1 MVVLK
6 GGTVVGSE
14 KSEILDIAVDG
25 EKIVKVG
32 KNLDIADADVVDV
45 TGKLL
50 FPGFIDTH
58 THFDLDAG
66 AFHTADDFTS
76 GTRAAIVGGTTCI
89 LDFATQN
96 RGETLKEALANWH
109 KMADD
114 VSSCD
119 YGFHMAISEWNEE
132 VRKEL
137 DYMSENGITSYKLY
151 MAYDNLRVTDAQ
163 IYDILKEVKKQG
175 GIVGVHCE
183 NGDIV
188 NVRIAENKAAG
199 NGSIKFVPSTRPD
212 IVEAEAIYRYM
223 MIGKM
228 AESPLYIV
236 HLSTKKGYDLI
247 MEARKEG
254 QKVYMETCPQY
265 LLMDESKYDLPGFES
280 AKYVMSP
287 PLRKQEDMDCLWNA
301 ISNDDIDFI
310 GTDHC
315 SFHFKGQKDYYGTD
329 EYYKIPN
336 GGPGVEHRGLLLYT
350 FGVAKN
356 RITKEQMCKQLSEN
370 AAKMFGLYPRKGII
384 AEGSDADIVVLDP
397 NQTTLISAKTQE
409 QKVDYTPY
417 EGIEASCKIEKVY
430 LRGREVVNDGKISK
444 EKQGTY
450 ISRGRCIE
458 SYEQK

>member
-1 MVVLK
+1 MIILK

-14 KSEILDIAVDG
+14 KSEILDVAIDG
-25 EKIVKVG
+25 EKIIQVG
-32 KNLDIADADVVDV
+32 KDLDTKGATVVDV
-45 TGKLL
+45 TNKLL

-58 THFDLDAG
+58 THFDLDTG
-66 AFHTADDFTS
+66 TFHTADDFTT
-76 GTRAAIVGGTTCI
+76 GTKGAIVGGTTCI

-96 RGETLKEALANWH
+96 KGETLKEALENWH
-109 KMADD
+109 HMADN

-119 YGFHMAISEWNEE
+119 YGFHMAISQWNDD
-132 VRKEL
+132 VRNEL
-137 DYMSENGITSYKLY
+137 DYMSKEGVTSYKLY
-151 MAYDNLRVTDAQ
+151 MAYDNLRVTDEE

-175 GIVGVHCE
+175 GIIGVHCE

-188 NVRIAENKAAG
+188 NARIAENKKAG
-199 NGSIKFVPSTRPD
+199 NGSIKFHPLTRPD
-212 IVEAEAIYRYM
+212 IIEAEAVYRYM

-228 AESPLYIV
+228 ADAPLYIV

-247 MEARKEG
+247 MQARKEG
-254 QKVYMETCPQY
+254 QQVYMETCPQY
-265 LLMDESKYDLPGFES
+265 LLMDDSKYSLPGFES

-287 PLRKQEDMDCLWNA
+287 PLRKQEDIECLWKA
-301 ISNDDIDFI
+301 LEQDDIDFI

-315 SFHFKGQKDYYGTD
+315 SFNFKGHKDYFGTD

-350 FGVAKN
+350 YGVVKN

-370 AAKMFGLYPRKGII
+370 AAKMFGLYPRKGVI
-384 AEGSDADIVVLDP
+384 AKGSDADIVVLDP

-409 QKVDYTPY
+409 QNVDYTPY
-417 EGIEASCKIEKVY
+417 EGIEASCKVEKVY
-430 LRGREVVNDGKISK
+430 LRGQEVVNDGKICK

-450 ISRGRCIE
+450 ISRGKCIE
-458 SYEQK
+458 AYQK

>member
-1 MVVLK
+1 MVILK

-14 KSEILDIAVDG
+14 TSEILDVAIEG

-32 KNLDIADADVVDV
+32 KGLETEGAEVVDV

-58 THFDLDAG
+58 THFDLDTG
-66 AFHTADDFTS
+66 TFRTADDFTT
-76 GTRAAIVGGTTCI
+76 GTKAAVAGGTTCI

-109 KMADD
+109 HMADE

-119 YGFHMAISEWNEE
+119 YGFHMAITEWNDAI
-132 VRKEL
+132 RSEL
-137 DYMSENGITSYKLY
+137 NDMKENGITSFKLY
-151 MAYDNLRVTDAQ
+151 MAYDNLRVSDEQ
-163 IYDILKEVKKQG
+163 IYDILKEVKKLG
-175 GIVGVHCE
+175 GIIGVHCE

-188 NVRIAENKAAG
+188 NARIKENKVAG
-199 NGSIKFVPSTRPD
+199 NGAVRFHPLTRPD
-212 IVEAEAIYRYM
+212 DVEAEAIYRYM

-228 AESPLYIV
+228 AEAPLYVV
-236 HLSTKKGYDLI
+236 HLSTKKGYELI
-247 MEARKEG
+247 MEARKAG

-265 LLMDESKYDLPGFES
+265 LLLDDSKYELPGFES

-287 PLRKQEDMDCLWNA
+287 PLRKQEDIECLWKA
-301 ISNDDIDFI
+301 IADDDIDFI

-315 SFHFKGQKDYYGTD
+315 SFNFKGQKDYFGCD

-350 FGVAKN
+350 YGVAKN
-356 RITKEQMCKQLSEN
+356 RITKEQMCRQLSES
-370 AAKMFGLYPRKGII
+370 AARMFGLYPRKGVI

-397 NQTTLISAKTQE
+397 SRTTLISASTQV
-409 QKVDYTPY
+409 QNVDYTPY
-417 EGIEASCKIEKVY
+417 EGIEANCKIEKVY
-430 LRGREVVNDGKISK
+430 LRGQQVAADGKVCS
-444 EKQGTY
+444 EKKGKY
-450 ISRGRCIE
+450 IARGKCIE
-458 SYEQK
+458 SYENR